1 MMLDFRRRGQQ
12 RQQQRRTR
20 QQQRPAI
27 TPEGSGADQEEPWSD
42 QEEPWSDQEEPW
54 SDQEE
59 PWSDQEEPWSD
70 QERTLVGIG
79 QKIIRHSLRDAS
91 ADRAKTCS
99 VQCWGIRKSPRK
111 IPGANP
117 TPCVS
122 IATKPAL

>member
-54 SDQEE
+54 SDQE
-59 PWSDQEEPWSD
+59 
-70 QERTLVGIG
+70 RTLVGIG
-79 QKIIRHSLRDAS
+79 HKIIRHSLRDAS

-99 VQCWGIRKSPRK
+99 VQCWGIRKSPKK